1 MENPAAGQNDKIHE
15 MQEAYTRHGQKSG
28 RPAHPKQNFELALS
42 QDKNNP
48 PQTPERHMENL
59 PAGLNGNKVT
69 AGQNGKSCSRAK
81 CQLHYNAAGLNASWP
96 KIRQADTPLA

>member
-1 MENPAAGQNDKIHE
+1 
-15 MQEAYTRHGQKSG
+15 
-28 RPAHPKQNFELALS
+28 
-42 QDKNNP
+42 
-48 PQTPERHMENL
+48 MENL

-96 KIRQADTPLA
+96 KIRQANTPLA